1 MDVRERPMN
10 ANLSDNPS
18 ERMLC
23 PKCKITHTIE
33 HNDGQWCPR
42 CGSFAIP
49 PDPRHTAHIQT
60 TRPSRASSFDSLRAT
75 AGARVL
81 AQSVQGVG
89 DLVTLATAFMM
100 TVSGFVDVVSRAAL
114 EILKGFRIVIV

>member
-1 MDVRERPMN
+1 
-10 ANLSDNPS
+10 
-18 ERMLC
+18 
-23 PKCKITHTIE
+23 
-33 HNDGQWCPR
+33 
-42 CGSFAIP
+42 
-49 PDPRHTAHIQT
+49 
-60 TRPSRASSFDSLRAT
+60 
-75 AGARVL
+75 VL